1 MDTGLNFLMFLSAA
15 ETALLIIMW
24 MYIWEMKMRF
34 VERINRLEA
43 QVFELTNTPH
53 LQQSIPVEDYD
64 RQIYRQKVQ
73 RLLDMALVRS

>member
-64 RQIYRQKVQ
+64 RQIYRQQVA
-73 RLLDMALVRS
+73 RLLDIALVKS

>member
-34 VERINRLEA
+34 VERINHLEA

-64 RQIYRQKVQ
+64 RQVYRKQVQ
-73 RLLDMALVRS
+73 RLLDMALVKS